1 MRRYWPLV
9 LIAAGL
15 LLVIFGF
22 AYDVMYAGIP
32 YQDPTP
38 EIAVEYA
45 RQAGIA
51 STIRLFGAGAVA
63 SGLVAGVIVWVS
75 GRSRS

>member
-1 MRRYWPLV
+1 MGRYWPLV

-15 LLVIFGF
+15 LLVVFGF

-32 YQDPTP
+32 YQDPPP
-38 EIAVEYA
+38 EIAAEYA

-51 STIRLFGAGAVA
+51 STIRLFGAGFVT
-63 SGLVAGVIVWVS
+63 SGLVACVIVWMS